1 MCGIIAIL
9 SKLNEINNLSIKNL
23 TLNSLNT
30 LLNRGYDSVGISF
43 IKDSKI
49 QTFKKTFSEN
59 KSAIQNLQESINDY
73 ESSNQTLSFNLSI
86 GHSRWATHGSRT
98 NENAHPHNSFYNNF
112 SLVHNGIIQNY
123 NELKEFLKKNNFE
136 FKSQTDTEVIV
147 NLIEYF
153 YLFDSSSKNN
163 IYLSI
168 QKTIQQ
174 LEGTYGLAIICVNE
188 PNKLYCVRNGSPLLV
203 GSNDNIVMVTS
214 EQSGFCN
221 LINNYITL
229 ENDDICIIELN
240 KDTLKINTKSE
251 YELKDVTK
259 NIFQLTPEP
268 FQHWTIKEIYDQKNS
283 ILNAFNNGGRI
294 LNNYEV
300 KLGGLD
306 KFKNELKD
314 VKNLIIFGMG
324 TSYHAGLLS
333 IYYFENLCNFDNVQV
348 FDAGEFHERKLAN
361 NKNKTAAIFIS
372 QSGETKDLH
381 HILTIIKKYDIL
393 TIGVVNVVDSL
404 IAREVDCGV
413 YTNAGREVA
422 VASTKVFTNQV
433 IVLSLIAIWFSQN
446 KNIFQHLRSN
456 MIKDLQKLSH
466 QFENC
471 ILDLNDKMFEL
482 SKNFHFDNLF
492 ILGRDFL
499 KPVSDEASL
508 KIKEIT
514 YIHSES
520 YSASS
525 LKHGPFALLNENF
538 PVFFLLQDDEYLGKN
553 LSTLEEI
560 ECRNSPIF
568 LFTSLHSSK
577 IPKNKNYFITY
588 LPNNKYYQPLLFILC
603 MQLFAYHLSI
613 KKGIDCDKPRN
624 LAKTVTTF

>member
-9 SKLNEINNLSIKNL
+9 SKLNEFNNTSIKDL

-43 IKDSKI
+43 INNSKI
-49 QTFKKTFSEN
+49 YSFKNTFTQN
-59 KSAIQNLQESINDY
+59 KSAIQNLQDSIYQY
-73 ESSNQTLSFNLSI
+73 ESNTTSLSFNLSI
-86 GHSRWATHGSRT
+86 GHSRWATHGART
-98 NENAHPHNSFYNNF
+98 NENAHPHNSFFENF

-123 NELKEFLKKNNFE
+123 NELKEFLKNNNFQ

-153 YLFDSSSKNN
+153 YLFDSESKNN
-163 IYLSI
+163 TYLSI

-174 LEGTYGLAIICVNE
+174 LEGTYGLAIINVNE

-203 GSNDNIVMVTS
+203 GINENIAMVTS

-229 ENDDICIIELN
+229 ENDDICVIQLN
-240 KDTLKINTKSE
+240 DEKNKNLKMNTNSN
-251 YELKDVTK
+251 YELKNVTK
-259 NIFQLTPEP
+259 NIFQLTPDP
-268 FQHWTIKEIYDQKNS
+268 FPHWTIKEIYDQTNS

-294 LNNYEV
+294 LNQNEV

-306 KFKNELKD
+306 KFKEQLKD
-314 VKNLIIFGMG
+314 IKNLFIFGMG

-333 IYYFENLCNFDNVQV
+333 THYFENLCNFDNVQV
-348 FDAGEFHERKLAN
+348 FDAGEFHERKLINN
-361 NKNKTAAIFIS
+361 NKKTAAIFIS

-446 KNIFQHLRSN
+446 QNIHQQIRTN

-466 QFENC
+466 QFENS
-471 ILDLNDKMFEL
+471 IFDLNDKMFEL
-482 SKNFHFDNLF
+482 SKNFNFDNLF
-492 ILGRDFL
+492 IF
-499 KPVSDEASL
+499 
-508 KIKEIT
+508 
-514 YIHSES
+514 
-520 YSASS
+520 
-525 LKHGPFALLNENF
+525 
-538 PVFFLLQDDEYLGKN
+538 
-553 LSTLEEI
+553 
-560 ECRNSPIF
+560 IF
-568 LFTSLHSSK
+568 
-577 IPKNKNYFITY
+577 
-588 LPNNKYYQPLLFILC
+588 
-603 MQLFAYHLSI
+603 
-613 KKGIDCDKPRN
+613 
-624 LAKTVTTF
+624 